1 MTPLNLSKVDF
12 SNKADK
18 VYSNRG
24 IFNPWYSH
32 VSTLKG
38 ADEII
43 GNKYISSDFGLGI
56 FAGVGTKNTSAIAS
70 VDLSG
75 KASIYANGIYNQGS
89 ISTNKGRDIVRGTA
103 TAKIAVTVQTVS
115 QAIAYADRLDANAI
129 AKTFASIDINAI
141 ANGINNSGKLLTGQ
155 GSDTVDGEITASV
168 AAVATATADAT
179 AIVQAIAKAPVS
191 DNLTAFS
198 TAIAQSLANATITAT
213 GIRNIGGKI
222 STGQGA
228 DTISAIATSDSATY
242 ADTSTFSLSS
252 ATPENQALAQAVA
265 EAIAKAEDKAIA
277 IDNTKGYIT
286 LGEGRD
292 TINATANATNK
303 AIAID
308 NTKGYITFGNGRD
321 TINATADAVNKAIA
335 IDNTQG
341 IIKTGQ
347 RTDIIKAYAT
357 GTESYGIFGGNVQTG
372 GGSDELTASS
382 FGGGVNIKMGDG
394 KDFVE
399 GFGDAMVSGGRGFDT
414 LSLSSYNI
422 DDFNISLGADSNQV
436 IFEHND
442 AVMATTKFE
451 QFNFDNG
458 SLSLSYDDL
467 IAIL

>member
-1 MTPLNLSKVDF
+1 MPRLNLSKVKF
-12 SNKADK
+12 TNEADK
-18 VYSNRG
+18 VYSDSG
-24 IFNPWYSH
+24 IFNPVYSN
-32 VSTLKG
+32 VNTLKG

-43 GNKYISSDFGLGI
+43 GSNSIDSDFGLGV
-56 FAGVGTKNTSAIAS
+56 FVGLGANNIGTITSADIS
-70 VDLSG
+70 S
-75 KASIYANGIYNQGS
+75 KATVYANGIN
-89 ISTNKGRDIVRGTA
+89 NKGNISKDRGRDVVKGTA
-103 TAKIAVTVQTVS
+103 TAKIAAITQTVS
-115 QAIAYADRLDANAI
+115 EAIAYADQLNTTAI
-129 AKTFASIDINAI
+129 TQTFAAIDIKAI

-179 AIVQAIAKAPVS
+179 AIVQAIAKAPIS

-292 TINATANATNK
+292 TINANANATNK

-341 IIKTGQ
+341 TIKTGQ
-347 RTDIIKAYAT
+347 RADIIKAYAT
-357 GTESYGIFGGNVQTG
+357 GTESYGIFGGDVQTG
-372 GGSDELTASS
+372 DGSDELTASS

-414 LSLSSYNI
+414 LSFSSYKI
-422 DDFNISLGADSNQV
+422 DDFNISLGANSNQV

-442 AVMATTKFE
+442 AVMTTTKFE

-458 SLSLSYDDL
+458 NLSLSYDDL
-467 IAIL
+467 VATL